1 VILLAI
7 ARAIIV
13 ILSMIVWMLTYSI
26 SRIFL
31 PHTPASS
38 LTMRRHWL
46 RWIGFPILNL
56 KVIING
62 KAAQQNAIYVANHRS
77 FADPVVLC
85 NFIDAY
91 VIAKAEVANYPIIN
105 QGAKLTGVIY
115 VKREDKESRNAV
127 RDMMIQTIKKGNNV
141 LVFPEGTVGVNKT
154 TLEFRPGTFFEAA
167 EHKVPIVP
175 VAIDYKSEKDLWL
188 IPNFVKLFLSQF
200 SKWKTE
206 VKVSIGEPLLSEDGD
221 YLRVESRNWIDKQLS
236 LFHTNWTEVDFTK
249 LENRG
254 PLYKY
259 KDLN

>member
-1 VILLAI
+1 
-7 ARAIIV
+7 
-13 ILSMIVWMLTYSI
+13 MIVWMLTYSA
-26 SRIFL
+26 SRIVL

-38 LTMRRHWL
+38 LAMRRHWL
-46 RWIGFPILNL
+46 RWIGFPVLNL
-56 KVIING
+56 HVIIKG
-62 KAAQQNAIYVANHRS
+62 KAATQSAIYVANHRS

-115 VKREDKESRNAV
+115 VKRENKESRNEV
-127 RDMMIQTIKKGNNV
+127 RDMMIQTVKKGNNV

-154 TLEFRPGTFFEAA
+154 TVDFRPGTFFEAA
-167 EHKVPIVP
+167 EHNVPIVP
-175 VAIDYKSEKDLWL
+175 VAIEYRSEKDLWL

-206 VKVSIGEPLLSEDGD
+206 VKVTIGEPMVSNDGE
-221 YLRVESRNWIDKQLS
+221 YLRTESRKWIDQQLHS
-236 LFHTNWTEVDFTK
+236 FHNNWTQVDYSK
-249 LENRG
+249 LEKIG

-259 KDLN
+259 KDLKKS